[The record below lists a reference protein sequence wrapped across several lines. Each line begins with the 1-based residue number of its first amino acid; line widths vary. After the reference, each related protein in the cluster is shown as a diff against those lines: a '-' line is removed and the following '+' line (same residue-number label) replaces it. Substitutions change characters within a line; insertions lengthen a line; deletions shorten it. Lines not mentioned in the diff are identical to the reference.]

1 VQRSFVFI
9 INPISGTRNKGGLQQ
24 QIETF
29 AKEAGFPYLIVPSVA
44 DGNYEFLKVPIAE
57 NNITDVV
64 IAGGDGTIN
73 GVLNCLRTEPVQ
85 FGLLPCG
92 SGNGLAFTAGL
103 SRNLDQALQIIKA
116 GRSEPTDA
124 FLINNRFACMLC
136 GLGFD
141 AAVAHAFANDPRRG
155 LNTYIRKSVQH
166 FLSAKAYPFTLLF
179 QNTMLQT
186 EAFLISIANSNQ
198 FGNNVTIAPKA
209 SLTDGLLDIVI
220 VTKQNKLALVWHTLR
235 QMRGYNGVQEIKTVT
250 EKAAVIYL
258 QTDAVTIQNPSRA
271 PLHVDGD
278 PAGTAETLNVQLLK
292 GSFRLIYP

>member
-1 VQRSFVFI
+1 
-9 INPISGTRNKGGLQQ
+9 
-24 QIETF
+24 
-29 AKEAGFPYLIVPSVA
+29 
-44 DGNYEFLKVPIAE
+44 
-57 NNITDVV
+57 
-64 IAGGDGTIN
+64 
-73 GVLNCLRTEPVQ
+73 
-85 FGLLPCG
+85 
-92 SGNGLAFTAGL
+92 
-103 SRNLDQALQIIKA
+103 
-116 GRSEPTDA
+116 
-124 FLINNRFACMLC
+124 
-136 GLGFD
+136 
-141 AAVAHAFANDPRRG
+141 
-155 LNTYIRKSVQH
+155 
-166 FLSAKAYPFTLLF
+166 
-179 QNTMLQT
+179 MLQT

>member
-9 INPISGTRNKGGLQQ
+9 INPISGTRNKGLLQQ
-24 QIETF
+24 QIKTF
-29 AKEAGFPYLIVPSVA
+29 AEEGGFPYFMVPSAA
-44 DGNYEFLKVPIAE
+44 DGNYHFLKQQITE

-73 GVLNCLRTEPVQ
+73 GVLNSLRNEPVQ

-103 SRNLDQALQIIKA
+103 SRNIDLSLQVIKR
-116 GRSEPTDA
+116 GKSEWTDA

-141 AAVAHAFANDPRRG
+141 AVVAHAFANDPRRG

-166 FLSAKAYPFTLLF
+166 FLTAKAYPFTLLF

-186 EAFLISIANSNQ
+186 EAYFISIANSNQ

-209 SLTDGLLDIVI
+209 SLTDGLLDVVI
-220 VTKQNKLALVWHTLR
+220 VTKQNKLALIWHTLR
-235 QMRGYNGVQEIKTVT
+235 QVGGYNPVQEIKTVT
-250 EKAAVIYL
+250 KGASIIYL
-258 QTDAVTIQNPSRA
+258 QTDAVTIQNPGMA

-278 PAGTAETLNVQLLK
+278 PGGTADTLNVQLLK